1 MNIERLKQE
10 AEEYLSRQTLCSC
23 DSVSYCNIKNLIVG
37 FAESKEKR
45 ILELEKENVKLTNEL
60 TKMTNV
66 ASFQQS
72 ANMNRWAENKELKRQ
87 IRELKKQLKEKV

>member
-10 AEEYLSRQTLCSC
+10 AEEYLSRQTLCNC
-23 DSVSYCNIKNLIVG
+23 DSASYLNIKNLVVG

-45 ILELEKENVKLTNEL
+45 ILELEKENVKLANEL

-66 ASFQQS
+66 AKFQQS
-72 ANMNRWAENKELKRQ
+72 VNMNRYVE
-87 IRELKKQLKEKV
+87 IKQLKSQVRGLKKKLKE

>member
-10 AEEYLSRQTLCSC
+10 VEEYLRVQTQLNGGGIFS
-23 DSVSYCNIKNLIVG
+23 CNIKNLIVG
-37 FAESKEKR
+37 FAESKEER

-87 IRELKKQLKEKV
+87 IRELKKQLKEKI